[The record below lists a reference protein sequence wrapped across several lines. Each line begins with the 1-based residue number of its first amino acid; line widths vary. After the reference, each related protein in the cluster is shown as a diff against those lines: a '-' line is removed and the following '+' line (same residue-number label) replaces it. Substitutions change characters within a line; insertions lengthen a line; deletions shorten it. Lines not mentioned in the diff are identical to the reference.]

1 MVQLIWN
8 AENRLSE
15 VRDSSGTTLATYSC
29 DHLGRRIAKTSG
41 GVTTY
46 YVYDGWNPIAEYT
59 GTTLSKAYT
68 WGMDLIGSM
77 QAAGGVGGLLAVTD
91 GIASY
96 YPTYDG
102 NGNISEYL
110 DSGGTT
116 QAHYE
121 YDAFGN
127 ETVKTGTKADD
138 FAHRFSTKPQ
148 DTETSLYYYGY
159 RYYDSVTGK
168 WPSRDPIE
176 EDGGPNLYAMVKNDP
191 VNKFDLLGMVDL
203 TFAYI
208 TRIETPKE
216 KHRGFIFNGGIK
228 TTQTVS
234 VDPDKCEIT
243 FKNKSVGLTIRYDA
257 AGAVKNTGKASGST
271 IKQSAKKD
279 PDDPCICILEMEGNE
294 NNPLIPSPG
303 ITYEVKITFDTKAKK
318 YEWEVEH
325 DRFPSHKLTGHSGGS
340 LHNFS
345 HVTAGT
351 NPDYLFPD
359 FSNKTNSDNASY

>member
-1 MVQLIWN
+1 LVQLIWN

-15 VRDSSGTTLATYSC
+15 VRDSSGTTLASYSY

-127 ETVKTGTKADD
+127 ETVKTGAKAND

-148 DTETSLYYYGY
+148 DTETGLYYYGY
-159 RYYDSVTGK
+159 RYYDPVTGR

-176 EDGGPNLYAMVKNDP
+176 EKGGINLYAFVENNGINLIDY
-191 VNKFDLLGMVDL
+191 LGYSQ
-203 TFAYI
+203 F
-208 TRIETPKE
+208 
-216 KHRGFIFNGGIK
+216 
-228 TTQTVS
+228 S
-234 VDPDKCEIT
+234 
-243 FKNKSVGLTIRYDA
+243 
-257 AGAVKNTGKASGST
+257 AGAIEGSGGVAVTG
-271 IKQSAKKD
+271 
-279 PDDPCICILEMEGNE
+279 CI
-294 NNPLIPSPG
+294 IPSPG
-303 ITYEVKITFDTKAKK
+303 TKLCFSGSFKVEGGSCCKDDGTVASVVKIT
-318 YEWEVEH
+318 
-325 DRFPSHKLTGHSGGS
+325 GS
-340 LHNFS
+340 LGADFGFSVGIPERLEVTPLGDIKITFEEDTPCPEEIDNISINFGLNAK
-345 HVTAGT
+345 AGPQSLSCSINLLDLGEGVSCRFGFEFGLDVSLT
-351 NPDYLFPD
+351 VGI
-359 FSNKTNSDNASY
+359 TGSYSVISVK

>member
-1 MVQLIWN
+1 LVQLIWN

-15 VRDSSGTTLATYSC
+15 VRDSSGTTLASYSY

-127 ETVKTGTKADD
+127 ETVKSGAKAND

-148 DTETSLYYYGY
+148 DTNTGLYYYGY
-159 RYYDSVTGK
+159 RYYDPVTGR
-168 WPSRDPIE
+168 WPSRDPIKE
-176 EDGGPNLYAMVKNDP
+176 EGGLNLYGYV
-191 VNKFDLLGMVDL
+191 
-203 TFAYI
+203 
-208 TRIETPKE
+208 
-216 KHRGFIFNGGIK
+216 
-228 TTQTVS
+228 
-234 VDPDKCEIT
+234 
-243 FKNKSVGLTIRYDA
+243 
-257 AGAVKNTGKASGST
+257 
-271 IKQSAKKD
+271 
-279 PDDPCICILEMEGNE
+279 E
-294 NNPLIPSPG
+294 NNPMNARDLDGLQPCAELMNSIAGRSRERYAQWTKNTKQVGYLVRRPIESGWAIAAIPGLFLYGGHTYILLNDGSFYDFGGNGPPG
-303 ITYEVKITFDTKAKK
+303 DELGWFLRTKTPIRIPKDMKLDDYKKFLDSLFKYFDERVIDGKPGYNNVKSNCHSFTNTALKK
-318 YEWEVEH
+318 GPGKIF
-325 DRFPSHKLTGHSGGS
+325 RP
-340 LHNFS
+340 
-345 HVTAGT
+345 
-351 NPDYLFPD
+351 
-359 FSNKTNSDNASY
+359 